1 MSSGGLVFVELLT
14 KALVLGL
21 TVLQTMV
28 VFGHVIFEFVN
39 LSLGPINA
47 HSVGVIFTL
56 SDILGEMSP
65 PMFSLQVNKDR

>member
-1 MSSGGLVFVELLT
+1 M

-21 TVLQTMV
+21 TVLQMTA
-28 VFGHVIFEFVN
+28 VFGHIIFEFVN

-47 HSVGVIFTL
+47 RSIGVVFML